1 MTSRCSGTLGV
12 SLSKS
17 PAEITEQVGTGVNYA
32 TTTAINETG
41 KCAIANGYSL
51 LFNTGLTTNKNSNAI
66 NALNDGRTELIS
78 AGVEYA
84 KGAGTLTALASISD
98 QNFSNRSAAA
108 TALGLATDTDFH
120 SFTLNY
126 TRQIDPNLSVT
137 GEIGLVGVTSGFSLG
152 LPKTLLPI
160 YTLSANWSLTPKL
173 ALIASASRSITPPT
187 TVIANAEQSYNASL
201 GLTYQLTPKVV
212 AQRHRFDWV
221 FHLVIHGDGGAGGD
235 FAVFL

>member
-1 MTSRCSGTLGV
+1 M

-41 KCAIANGYSL
+41 KCAVANGYSL
-51 LFNTGLTTNKNSNAI
+51 LFNSGLTTTKNSDPT
-66 NALNDGRTELIS
+66 NALNDAPNRAYLRRRRICKRRQHSDGAWPAFPIRTSPIETGRQ
-78 AGVEYA
+78 A
-84 KGAGTLTALASISD
+84 
-98 QNFSNRSAAA
+98 
-108 TALGLATDTDFH
+108 ALGLATETDFH
-120 SFTLNY
+120 SFTLDY
-126 TRQIDPNLSVT
+126 TRQINPNLSVS
-137 GEIGLVGVTSGFSLG
+137 GVIGLVGVTNGFSLG

-173 ALIASASRSITPPT
+173 ALIASASRTISPPT

-221 FHLVIHGDGGAGGD
+221 FHLVIHCDGGADGD
-235 FAVFL
+235 FAFFL